1 MRLKEIIPAFF
12 VFLICGTLCGCT
24 NGSVGSRSA
33 NDHIETV
40 SSTVSTSG
48 HSASEESDAESSAGY
63 SDERVIGSKTG
74 SVTSSASE
82 PSPAE
87 PGDDVIGDLTAA
99 ELVSRMKIGWNL
111 GNTLDATGGWGL
123 DSETSWGNITT
134 TKQNIDT
141 VKAAGFNVL
150 RVPVSWGNHLD
161 AQYNINP
168 AWLDRV
174 QEVVDYGYDNGMFV
188 ILNTHH
194 EEWYM
199 PRPENLDHDLTELE
213 ALWKQIAERF
223 NEYGERLIFEGV
235 NEPRLRG
242 DGVEWTGN
250 DSAREIVNKYAE
262 TFVKTV
268 RATGGNNADRIL
280 MVSPYAASSAEDNQR
295 ALRLPEDRGKLI
307 VSVHAY
313 SPYSFA
319 LDTHGTADYSSD
331 IEIRYVFDTIKKTFL
346 DKNIPVVIGE
356 FGAVNK
362 NNIEARLKWARE
374 FLAMAKQS
382 GVPCLWWDNGLTY
395 SDGENFGLLDR
406 ENNTWHFPAL
416 VEALTGPYSH
426 Y

>member
-1 MRLKEIIPAFF
+1 MKPKKYFIPVSAL
-12 VFLICGTLCGCT
+12 LISLALFGCSNT
-24 NGSVGSRSA
+24 AGGSGSSGGDIENVSSNGSSVL
-33 NDHIETV
+33 
-40 SSTVSTSG
+40 
-48 HSASEESDAESSAGY
+48 Y
-63 SDERVIGSKTG
+63 SDEDAVSSETG
-74 SVTSSASE
+74 FITSSASE

-87 PGDDVIGDLTAA
+87 PDDNIIGDLTAE

-111 GNTLDATGGWGL
+111 GNTLDATGSWGL

-134 TKQNIDT
+134 TKANIDT
-141 VKAAGFNVL
+141 VRAAGFNVL

-161 AQYNINP
+161 AQYNIDP

-174 QEVVDYGYDNGMFV
+174 QEVVNYGYDNGMFV

-199 PRPENLDHDLTELE
+199 PRPENLDHDLAELE

-295 ALRLPEDRGKLI
+295 ALRLPEDRDKLI

-374 FLAMAKQS
+374 FIATAKQN

-406 ENNTWHFPAL
+406 QNNTWHFPSLAA
-416 VEALTGPYSH
+416 ALTEPYSH

>member
-1 MRLKEIIPAFF
+1 MRPKKFF
-12 VFLICGTLCGCT
+12 APLSALLIGFALCGCSGASGGLESSESSSET
-24 NGSVGSRSA
+24 SVISA
-33 NDHIETV
+33 VV
-40 SSTVSTSG
+40 SSE
-48 HSASEESDAESSAGY
+48 AM
-63 SDERVIGSKTG
+63 
-74 SVTSSASE
+74 SVNSTSSAQISE
-82 PSPAE
+82 TDGQSSPLLSPA
-87 PGDDVIGDLTAA
+87 GSDDNVIGDITAV

-111 GNTLDATGGWGL
+111 GNTLDATGGTGL

-134 TKQNIDT
+134 TKANIDT
-141 VKAAGFNVL
+141 VRAAGFNVL

-161 AQYNINP
+161 DQYNIDP

-174 QEVVDYGYDNGMFV
+174 QEVVDYGYENGMFV

-199 PRPENLDHDLTELE
+199 PRPENLDHDLAELE

-280 MVSPYAASSAEDNQR
+280 MVSPYAASSAEENQA

-319 LDTHGTADYSSD
+319 LDVHGTADYSSD
-331 IEIRYVFDTIKKTFL
+331 SEIRYVFDTLKKTFL
-346 DKNIPVVIGE
+346 DRGIPVVIGE

-374 FLAMAKQS
+374 FLATAKQS
-382 GVPCLWWDNGLTY
+382 GVPCLWWDNGLTN

-406 ENNTWHFPAL
+406 GNNTWYFPAL
-416 VEALTGPYSH
+416 TQTLTEPYSH